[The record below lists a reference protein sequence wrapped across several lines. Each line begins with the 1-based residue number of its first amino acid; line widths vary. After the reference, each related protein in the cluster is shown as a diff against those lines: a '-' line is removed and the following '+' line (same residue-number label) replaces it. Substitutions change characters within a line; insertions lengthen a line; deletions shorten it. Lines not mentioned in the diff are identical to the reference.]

1 MTNLDGTVREGINLA
16 YQKQLQPAARTVTR
30 EDQTCKDK
38 CESWR
43 KGRQPMS
50 WGEKN
55 DLKFGNRQKD
65 ARFLCR
71 VEGVVVAQ
79 SA

>member
-50 WGEKN
+50 WGEK
-55 DLKFGNRQKD
+55 K
-65 ARFLCR
+65 
-71 VEGVVVAQ
+71 
-79 SA
+79 